1 MFSAHITSSTAAHSP
16 FSSEVPS
23 SAQTRVNKACDGMS
37 AREVWSGAGSRATA
51 LYGAARL
58 RHSLPSCQNS
68 PAEDSPA
75 FPPPLLPSSSSSST
89 SSLPALGSICCAGTA
104 FFFFVVFF
112 VVFRHLVRGLH
123 RRQMSPNCPPPFLE
137 KKKKKQ
143 ETTAKDNPRL
153 KTNLKL
159 KIVYFSPPK
168 VYKYFSITCR
178 HFRLTLIPR

>member
-1 MFSAHITSSTAAHSP
+1 M
-16 FSSEVPS
+16 
-23 SAQTRVNKACDGMS
+23 ACLPERCGAELD
-37 AREVWSGAGSRATA
+37 REPRLFMALPGSDTLCRPAKI
-51 LYGAARL
+51 
-58 RHSLPSCQNS
+58 LPPKTHQ
-68 PAEDSPA
+68 
-75 FPPPLLPSSSSSST
+75 PPPPSSSSSST

-104 FFFFVVFF
+104 FVFFFF
-112 VVFRHLVRGLH
+112 VVFRHLVRGPH

-137 KKKKKQ
+137 KKKTQ

>member
-16 FSSEVPS
+16 SSSEVPS

-75 FPPPLLPSSSSSST
+75 SLLPSSHPPPPPPLPPYPLSAPSVALERPSSSSL
-89 SSLPALGSICCAGTA
+89 SSSSFSAILFAACTGGRCHRTVPPAS
-104 FFFFVVFF
+104 
-112 VVFRHLVRGLH
+112 
-123 RRQMSPNCPPPFLE
+123 SE

>member
-1 MFSAHITSSTAAHSP
+1 MACLPERCGAELDREPRLFMALPGSDTLCRPAKILPPKTHQPSLP
-16 FSSEVPS
+16 PS
-23 SAQTRVNKACDGMS
+23 S
-37 AREVWSGAGSRATA
+37 
-51 LYGAARL
+51 
-58 RHSLPSCQNS
+58 HP
-68 PAEDSPA
+68 PP
-75 FPPPLLPSSSSSST
+75 PPPLPPYPLSAPSVALERPSSSSLSS
-89 SSLPALGSICCAGTA
+89 SSFSAILFAACTGGRCHRTVPPAS
-104 FFFFVVFF
+104 
-112 VVFRHLVRGLH
+112 
-123 RRQMSPNCPPPFLE
+123 SE

>member
-1 MFSAHITSSTAAHSP
+1 MFSAHITSSTAARSP
-16 FSSEVPS
+16 SSSEVPS

-104 FFFFVVFF
+104 FVFFFVVF
-112 VVFRHLVRGLH
+112 FRHLVRGLH
-123 RRQMSPNCPPPFLE
+123 QRQMSPNCPPPFLE

-143 ETTAKDNPRL
+143 ETTATDNPRL

>member
-75 FPPPLLPSSSSSST
+75 SPPILLLLLHFLLTRSRLHLLRWNGLRLLLLRCLPPSCSRAAPEADVTELSPPLP
-89 SSLPALGSICCAGTA
+89 
-104 FFFFVVFF
+104 
-112 VVFRHLVRGLH
+112 R
-123 RRQMSPNCPPPFLE
+123 
-137 KKKKKQ
+137 KKKTQ